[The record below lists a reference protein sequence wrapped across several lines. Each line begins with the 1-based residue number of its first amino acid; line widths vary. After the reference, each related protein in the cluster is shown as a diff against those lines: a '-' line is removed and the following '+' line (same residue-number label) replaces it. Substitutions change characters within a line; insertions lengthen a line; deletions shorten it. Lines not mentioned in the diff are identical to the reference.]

1 MRKIFLIGF
10 KDVRLAFRDP
20 TALLLMLL
28 APFLLTLGMGFVTG
42 AFSGSGASLQVIPV
56 TLVNQDAGELGQAL
70 VEVFQSPELAGLV
83 APTLLSDPAAARKQ
97 VDDDQITAAV
107 IIPAGFTESI
117 IPSTGRMPTG
127 QAPAG
132 QAPAGVAS
140 AGQVL
145 QIEIYANPARPTGA
159 GIIQT
164 IVEEYL
170 GRVEI
175 GKIGGEVVIEQL
187 LGSGRLPPDPQALA
201 AAGEELGK
209 QIAGDEA
216 ALSAIRIEKTR
227 AANEASPFNMMAYMA
242 PGMALM
248 FLMFA
253 VSYGGLTLLA
263 ERAQGTLPRL
273 LVSPTAVAQ
282 ILAGKVL
289 GIFLT
294 GTAQM
299 AILIAAT
306 SLLFG
311 LRWGD
316 PLGVAALI
324 LATVFGATGWG
335 VLLIVL
341 ARTPNQAANLGTA
354 LMLIF
359 GLLGGS
365 FFDISN
371 LPGWV
376 QAVSKITPNAW
387 GLEGFT
393 TLALGNGLES
403 LGGTILGLLV
413 MGVVLFGLG
422 VLTFNRRAILQK

>member
-1 MRKIFLIGF
+1 
-10 KDVRLAFRDP
+10 
-20 TALLLMLL
+20 
-28 APFLLTLGMGFVTG
+28 
-42 AFSGSGASLQVIPV
+42 
-56 TLVNQDAGELGQAL
+56 
-70 VEVFQSPELAGLV
+70 
-83 APTLLSDPAAARKQ
+83 
-97 VDDDQITAAV
+97 
-107 IIPAGFTESI
+107 
-117 IPSTGRMPTG
+117 
-127 QAPAG
+127 
-132 QAPAGVAS
+132 
-140 AGQVL
+140 
-145 QIEIYANPARPTGA
+145 
-159 GIIQT
+159 
-164 IVEEYL
+164 VEEYL

-175 GKIGGEVVIEQL
+175 GRIGGEVAIAQMLE
-187 LGSGRLPPDPQALA
+187 SGRLPPDPQALA

-209 QIAGDEA
+209 QIAGDQA

-227 AANEASPFNMMAYMA
+227 AENEASQFNIMAYMA
-242 PGMALM
+242 PGMALL

-253 VSYGGLTLLA
+253 VSYGGRSLLT

-273 LVSPTAVAQ
+273 LVSPTTVAQ

-299 AILIAAT
+299 AILIAAS

-335 VLLIVL
+335 VLLTVL

-365 FFDISN
+365 FFDINN

-387 GLEGFT
+387 GLDGFT

-403 LGGTILGLLV
+403 LGGTLLGLLV
-413 MGVVLFGLG
+413 MGIVLFGIA
-422 VLTFNRRAILQK
+422 VLMFNRRAILQK

>member
-10 KDVRLAFRDP
+10 KDLRLAFRDP

-42 AFSGSGASLQVIPV
+42 AIGGGGSGLQEMPV
-56 TLVNQDAGELGQAL
+56 TIVNQDAGELGQAL
-70 VEVFQSPELAGLV
+70 VEVFQSPELAELV
-83 APTLLSDPAAARKQ
+83 APTLLTDPAAARQQ
-97 VDDDQITAAV
+97 VDADQTTAAV

-117 IPSTGRMPTG
+117 IP
-127 QAPAG
+127 PAG
-132 QAPAGVAS
+132 GTTAGETR
-140 AGQVL
+140 

-164 IVEEYL
+164 IVEEYV

-175 GKIGGEVVIEQL
+175 GKIGGEVAIAQL
-187 LGSGRLPPDPQALA
+187 LESGLLQPDPQALA

-216 ALSAIRIEKTR
+216 ALSAITIQKTR
-227 AANEASPFNMMAYMA
+227 ATNEASQFNIMAYMA

-253 VSYGGLTLLA
+253 VSYGGRTLLT

-273 LVSPTAVAQ
+273 LISPTAVYQ

-294 GTAQM
+294 GVAQIT
-299 AILIAAT
+299 ILVVAS

-311 LRWGD
+311 LEWGD
-316 PLGVAALI
+316 PLGLAVLI
-324 LATVFGATGWG
+324 LAVVFGATGWG
-335 VLLIVL
+335 VLLTVV

-359 GLLGGS
+359 GILGGS
-365 FFDISN
+365 FISLNN
-371 LPGWV
+371 LPEAI
-376 QAVSKITPNAW
+376 QFVSKITPNAW
-387 GLEGFT
+387 GLDGFT
-393 TLALGNGLES
+393 TLALGGGLGD
-403 LGGTILGLLV
+403 LGSTLLGLLIL
-413 MGVVLFGLG
+413 GSVLFALG